1 MFSNSNGGRGNG
13 ELRCYHGENFTEVL
27 VRANNVTNLP
37 SCVAEIRSG
46 RATSRL
52 LPRVM
57 KAVSQFIANQSLWVD
72 KSKHS
77 LETWHENSQPLYDLS
92 CSPVTWKHPNSSMS
106 LSWLSRSRRVEEIIS
121 DRMHQRPRD
130 RGWPMGAQVSSERDD
145 TGPAVRL
152 GLTPGHYHIITHS
165 DTRSHAPEPGVTGAG
180 HTGLCYTNSPE
191 AGQVSIM
198 YPELRPEPWPRL
210 PADKTHSDATLVTSQ
225 PQHLTCAPSR
235 DSKQLTA
242 SWKYPT

>member
-1 MFSNSNGGRGNG
+1 MTNRNWHQVFPCFPIQKRGRGNG

-106 LSWLSRSRRVEEIIS
+106 LSWISRSRRVEEIIS

-130 RGWPMGAQVSSERDD
+130 RGWPMGAQVSREREV
-145 TGPAVRL
+145 TL
-152 GLTPGHYHIITHS
+152 GQLWGWGWPRDIITLLHTVTPGATHLS
-165 DTRSHAPEPGVTGAG
+165 PGSRGRG
-180 HTGLCYTNSPE
+180 RG
-191 AGQVSIM
+191 
-198 YPELRPEPWPRL
+198 
-210 PADKTHSDATLVTSQ
+210 TL
-225 PQHLTCAPSR
+225 
-235 DSKQLTA
+235 A
-242 SWKYPT
+242 SVIQTVQRRGKCP